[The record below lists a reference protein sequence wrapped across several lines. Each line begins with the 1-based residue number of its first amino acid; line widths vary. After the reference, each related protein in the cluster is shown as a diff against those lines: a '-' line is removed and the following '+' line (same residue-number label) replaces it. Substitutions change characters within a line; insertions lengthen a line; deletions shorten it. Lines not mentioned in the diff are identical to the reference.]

1 MGEVIEE
8 IGTMLLHESPVLTG
22 AFRRSIRIFADDVE
36 HFPGEPLPAA
46 KRYVFLSTAPYSR
59 KIEGDVNRK
68 PQSDQAPD
76 GVFEVVAGLA
86 HHRFGNTADIRFGWE
101 AVETRRRPGQGAR
114 RARLKPK
121 AEPRRSS

>member
-1 MGEVIEE
+1 M
-8 IGTMLLHESPVLTG
+8 LTG

-101 AVETRRRPGQGAR
+101 AVNKAAAGAG
-114 RARLKPK
+114 RAARK
-121 AEPRRSS
+121 AEAESRTPAIIVKGY